1 MEQLRRLAR
10 EVLGEEFE
18 SDPRFKDFARRL
30 QAGGPSFLIEE
41 DLRAIQRRQKRERDG
56 GEPIP
61 PPYHH
66 GGW

>member
-1 MEQLRRLAR
+1 
-10 EVLGEEFE
+10 
-18 SDPRFKDFARRL
+18 
-30 QAGGPSFLIEE
+30 LIEE